1 MKFFV
6 MAFALSVFS
15 TLAFAQ
21 YDYGFYLQKA
31 RQRLAEGDCVRA
43 EILYHTF
50 VDLTNR
56 TDNDIEQ
63 QIQECRMADSSNVED
78 YDSYLRRAQQRLNEG
93 DCAHA
98 ETNYNLY
105 KRLTGKI
112 DIMVEKE
119 IRDCLTINSA
129 AKSIEPFTVFYNIK
143 KNSVFLDRRDN
154 AVARAMLVDKIASGA
169 IIKGFRIDV
178 WIGPDISSE
187 HTNDMAYA
195 YGNAIEKDIN
205 TLLKK
210 CGRDPKEYLFET
222 NAHGVDW
229 ETFLFFVENSTIKD
243 KYAIMNQ
250 LNNSNDKEVTLEEL
264 LALYPEFE
272 KEIMP
277 LLRRVQVYVY

>member
-1 MKFFV
+1 MKAFV
-6 MAFALSVFS
+6 KLVLTIALMVFS
-15 TLAFAQ
+15 RTIFAQ
-21 YDYGFYLQKA
+21 DDYDFYLQKA
-31 RQRLAEGDCVRA
+31 RQRLSEGDCIRA
-43 EILYHTF
+43 E
-50 VDLTNR
+50 
-56 TDNDIEQ
+56 Q
-63 QIQECRMADSSNVED
+63 
-78 YDSYLRRAQQRLNEG
+78 SYN
-93 DCAHA
+93 
-98 ETNYNLY
+98 TY
-105 KRLTGKI
+105 KDLTGKS
-112 DIMVEKE
+112 DATVERG
-119 IRDCLTINSA
+119 IRDCQSNNGVQKPFIS
-129 AKSIEPFTVFYNIK
+129 KPVEPFTVSYIVK
-143 KNSVFLDRRDN
+143 KNTFSLERKDN
-154 AVARAMLVDKIASGA
+154 AVAREMLVDKIASGA

-187 HTNDMAYA
+187 HTNDLAYA
-195 YGNAIEKDIN
+195 YGNAIEKDII

-210 CGRDPKEYLFET
+210 CGRNPKEYLFET